1 MYFTLLEAGI
11 IQPSSNASSSSG
23 RQKNLDK
30 WLHDSLTKSVC
41 LWTDTSEV
49 VPCLCSNRRK
59 PSLDPN
65 NSISSYYS
73 FGVNIEPAE
82 VGDLEENL
90 FPIGNSSS
98 VPGITGSQNRAVL
111 IEPPF
116 YFGIDCRNEEEK
128 SLGRFPKAF
137 NMNANFIV
145 DSEEVSML
153 LETLQPIAN
162 TVHICIFGV
171 GAEAIRQKALSE
183 FVEKRKKSVW
193 EWDLD
198 ERDKEKAREKEE
210 HEISRLVEEE
220 LAKLNGAAMFF
231 IKRGFSKISILHG
244 GFMAAAKYL
253 LREDTSLTVESA
265 LVDVDE
271 PSMCKLLSPS
281 SKDKMPA
288 REQAFPV
295 AETNSSG
302 TISSFVAQ
310 LSAKLQPGASPSIGG
325 AHSNSSDDLKSTSSG
340 SVLSDL
346 TKKLGLFGSGILSK
360 TSAGTASD
368 NANERR
374 GNSTFS
380 APLSSA
386 SVSFVIDGDEDDEDG
401 SGHGSSSHGVSV
413 NKSEQEKKQALAM
426 HRLTPPQLYKYDIAL
441 FGLKY

>member
-1 MYFTLLEAGI
+1 MPFTILEAGI
-11 IQPSSNASSSSG
+11 IQPSTNAGSSSG
-23 RQKNLDK
+23 RQRNPDR
-30 WLHDSLTKSVC
+30 WLHDSLKNSVC

-59 PSLDPN
+59 PSIDPN

-73 FGVNIEPAE
+73 FGVNIEQAE
-82 VGDLEENL
+82 VGDPEENL
-90 FPIGNSSS
+90 FPIRNSYG
-98 VPGITGSQNRAVL
+98 VPENIDYRTRAVV

-145 DSEEVSML
+145 DSEEVSIL

-171 GAEAIRQKALSE
+171 GTEAIRQKALAE
-183 FVEKRKKSVW
+183 FVEKKKKSVW

-198 ERDKEKAREKEE
+198 ERDREKAREKEE
-210 HEISRLVEEE
+210 QEIFRLVEEE

-231 IKRGFSKISILHG
+231 VKRGFSKISILNG
-244 GFMAAAKYL
+244 GFMSAAKYL

-271 PSMCKLLSPS
+271 SSMCRLLSPS
-281 SKDKMPA
+281 SKDKMPT
-288 REQAFPV
+288 REQALPI

-310 LSAKLQPGASPSIGG
+310 LSAKLQPGVNPSVGSVK
-325 AHSNSSDDLKSTSSG
+325 SNNSTDDLKCNSSG
-340 SVLSDL
+340 SVLLDL
-346 TKKLGLFGSGILSK
+346 TKKLGLFGAGILSK
-360 TSAGTASD
+360 ASSGTVSD
-368 NANERR
+368 QAHERK
-374 GNSTFS
+374 GNSDFS

-386 SVSFVIDGDEDDEDG
+386 SVSFVIDGDDDDDDG

-426 HRLTPPQLYKYDIAL
+426 HRLTPYNKYVIAL
-441 FGLKY
+441 FHVLY